1 VSSNQPVASRPRT
14 LALEDL
20 SALAGQSVGVSPWA
34 TITQDQVTGFASLT
48 GDDQWIHTDP
58 VRAGAGPFAGTIGH
72 GFMTLA
78 QFTRMLYDMVS
89 VVGAALVV
97 NYGVN
102 RVRFPAPVPVG
113 SRIRGSIAIGA
124 VEEVPGGVQVEY
136 RYAVEVE
143 GSAKPACVAEILFR
157 YYRQLPGPAPRAEQA
172 RGASQ

>member
-1 VSSNQPVASRPRT
+1 M
-14 LALEDL
+14 EDL
-20 SALAGQSVGVSPWA
+20 GALSGQPLGVSPWD
-34 TITQDQVTGFASLT
+34 TVTQDRVTGFADLT
-48 GDDQWIHTDP
+48 GDDQWIHVDP
-58 VRAGAGPFAGTIGH
+58 DRASAGPFGGTIGH

-124 VEEVPGGVQVEY
+124 VGEVPGGVQVEY

-157 YYRQLPGPAPRAEQA
+157 YYRQLPGPAPSAGQA
-172 RGASQ
+172 